1 MCNYFVHYTTK
12 PKKKVVQVSSCT
24 SVLLRSNHIKYFF
37 ILAWDVID
45 KMVGLLL
52 VNPTGSAL
60 MAWRRMVRNG
70 QVVMEISWIF
80 AQLADAD
87 PSAALGDNE
96 VQE

>member
-1 MCNYFVHYTTK
+1 M
-12 PKKKVVQVSSCT
+12 VS
-24 SVLLRSNHIKYFF
+24 L
-37 ILAWDVID
+37 
-45 KMVGLLL
+45 
-52 VNPTGSAL
+52 
-60 MAWRRMVRNG
+60 G